1 MSSGTPWFWMKCA
14 WMSFLGWV
22 QHFFFSLLFNGK
34 HVCIKSLLIHKFQ
47 RHERGLAVSIYC
59 DISKANIHRGNTDFG
74 IKECV
79 LQPNNNYIQH
89 NVQTMKSFSITAVWI
104 WHNRQWVRIHIMLGR
119 RWQGTVVAET
129 ENTVQSI
136 SSFILSRWMLG
147 FYLEEVSFEEAP
159 TLDLLLT
166 IANQQL
172 DLVTVMS
179 STRKCANTATNFCAS
194 VVMIRPQ
201 LFLWSW
207 NCLPLQA
214 GNDLQ
219 NRISKQYFQ
228 PMLLHF

>member
-1 MSSGTPWFWMKCA
+1 MECGLYLTVRMSSGTPWFWMKCA

-104 WHNRQWVRIHIMLGR
+104 WHNNELESTLCLGEDDKAQWWQRQRTQCKVSHL
-119 RWQGTVVAET
+119 
-129 ENTVQSI
+129 
-136 SSFILSRWMLG
+136 LS
-147 FYLEEVSFEEAP
+147 
-159 TLDLLLT
+159 
-166 IANQQL
+166 
-172 DLVTVMS
+172 
-179 STRKCANTATNFCAS
+179 
-194 VVMIRPQ
+194 
-201 LFLWSW
+201 
-207 NCLPLQA
+207 
-214 GNDLQ
+214 
-219 NRISKQYFQ
+219 
-228 PMLLHF
+228 